1 MQNTTLQKKK
11 GCFQCGGM
19 QLRQH
24 FIWNAKKTHVATCAL
39 VCPLLGAQMGF
50 FECVT
55 AHIFSPTARNKDRG
69 TSSGAVSTVSM
80 QSPLRTT
87 SIQRSLS

>member
-1 MQNTTLQKKK
+1 MQNTTTEKK

-50 FECVT
+50 FLMCNSPY
-55 AHIFSPTARNKDRG
+55 FSPTARNKDRG

-80 QSPLRTT
+80 QSLLRTT